1 MAAGAL
7 ASFFSDPRTIQA
19 IGEIGV
25 GIFSA
30 NQASKSRQRA
40 EEFLGKLE
48 EKQASR
54 QQITNPYANIENPYK
69 NLAVATQAAKMQAE
83 EADIALA
90 NTLDTLRATGK
101 GAGGATAL
109 AQAAL
114 RSKKD
119 ISASIEQQEVANEK
133 LKAQGQLKVDVAKAK
148 GEYDRMQMQE
158 TREIGELDRLQ
169 GQADLA
175 RAQQLQSQ
183 YGAISALGSGLSTL
197 ASGVLPPQQ
206 SGETTESSNMG
217 LSDDELN
224 EKYNANRALNRINEN
239 TQFDLM
245 DESGMPTFQE
255 DPLANADPSQSVFS
269 NDLSGLSQQAVQGN
283 NQQRSRRDQA
293 IYDMNQ
299 SMGRLQLAGL
309 LSDLSV
315 VGGQV
320 SQTGNLRQ

>member
-1 MAAGAL
+1 MGFKDNFKGGTGWAAAAQAL
-7 ASFFSDPRTIQA
+7 PAVL
-19 IGEIGV
+19 GLW
-25 GIFSA
+25 
-30 NQASKSRQRA
+30 QASKAKTDYKDKITEIENFQRQ
-40 EEFLGKLE
+40 G
-48 EKQASR
+48 
-54 QQITNPYANIENPYK
+54 IVNPYQNLENPFK
-69 NLAVATQAAKMQAE
+69 NLSVATQAARMQAE

-119 ISASIEQQEVANEK
+119 ISANIEQQEVANEK
-133 LKAQGQLKVDVAKAK
+133 LKAQGQLQVDIARGK
-148 GEYDRMQMQE
+148 GELNRMKMQE
-158 TREIGELDRLQ
+158 AREIGELDRLQ

-245 DESGMPTFQE
+245 DESGDIQLTE
-255 DPLANADPSQSVFS
+255 DYLNNIDLSQSFFS
-269 NDLSGLSQQAVQGN
+269 SGLSGL
-283 NQQRSRRDQA
+283 
-293 IYDMNQ
+293 
-299 SMGRLQLAGL
+299 GL
-309 LSDLSV
+309 DD
-315 VGGQV
+315 
-320 SQTGNLRQ
+320 